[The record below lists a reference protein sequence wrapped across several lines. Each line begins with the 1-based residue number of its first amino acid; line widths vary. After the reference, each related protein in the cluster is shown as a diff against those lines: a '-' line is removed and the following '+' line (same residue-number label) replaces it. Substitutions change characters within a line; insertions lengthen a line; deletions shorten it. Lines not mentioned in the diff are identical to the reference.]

1 MNELM
6 ESLTNHMTEVDDT
19 KLSPSREKIMMALLN
34 PEFIGLSVTEKCK
47 RIGVSREAWYRAI
60 RDEKFMKIVNKTSLD
75 VLKENIAGVMGA
87 LVKSASNPSSKSN
100 ADRKLFFE
108 LTGHSMKEFAGHN
121 VICIKVGD

>member
-1 MNELM
+1 MNDLIK
-6 ESLTNHMTEVDDT
+6 SLTNSMTEVDDT
-19 KLSPSREKIMMALLN
+19 KLSPTREKIMMALLN
-34 PEFIGLSVTEKCK
+34 PEFIGLSVTEKCQ

-75 VLKENIAGVMGA
+75 VLKENISGVMGA

-108 LTGHSMKEFAGHN
+108 LTGYAMNELAGQN